1 MVKIIPAILRP
12 NLREFQED
20 FDKVKGLVGRVQVD
34 VIDGVF
40 ADNKTVN
47 PEDLEV
53 IDTVVEWDWHLMVD
67 RPEKWVKRC
76 VRGGTGRVFAHI
88 ERMNDVAGY
97 IAETQVAGM
106 GVGLALDLETDVDRL
121 EEYVYDLDAVLLM
134 SVKAGFQG
142 QEFDERVLSKI
153 ASVRKMRSD
162 IPIVVDGGLGVSEI
176 KRCVAAEWAEQIR
189 EEELDRNFLDMEFAV
204 GGELLRAGDVVAKLE
219 QLRNLE
225 E

>member
-1 MVKIIPAILRP
+1 
-12 NLREFQED
+12 
-20 FDKVKGLVGRVQVD
+20 
-34 VIDGVF
+34 
-40 ADNKTVN
+40 
-47 PEDLEV
+47 
-53 IDTVVEWDWHLMVD
+53 
-67 RPEKWVKRC
+67 
-76 VRGGTGRVFAHI
+76 
-88 ERMNDVAGY
+88 
-97 IAETQVAGM
+97 
-106 GVGLALDLETDVDRL
+106 
-121 EEYVYDLDAVLLM
+121 LDAVLLM